1 MIVVRKK
8 KVVRRP
14 KRPTLAKKKGNGPKM
29 AKKKGKG
36 IKKIIGNVGKAFKSA
51 HDFIKGEKLVSKG
64 ADIAEILGVP
74 YASTVGKVARVAGY
88 GRGRGRGR
96 PRGGARIKPSPFNII
111 V

>member
-14 KRPTLAKKKGNGPKM
+14 KRPTLAKKKG
-29 AKKKGKG
+29 KG
-36 IKKIIGNVGKAFKSA
+36 IKKIVGNVGKALKTA
-51 HDFIKGEKLVSKG
+51 HDFIKGEKIISKG

-88 GRGRGRGR
+88 GKGRGRGRGR